1 MLIDTHCHLNLH
13 QFDEDRAAAIERAV
27 AAGVTEMV
35 VIGYHVASSEAAVR
49 LASTDERLFATVG
62 IHPHD
67 AAMLDTRV
75 LDRLR
80 ELAAEPRVV
89 AIGEIGLDFYRNISP
104 RAEQERA
111 FRAQVELARELGLP
125 IVIHTRES
133 DAEVLELLEQWAAG
147 PYQGI
152 LHCFGNDAGT
162 AHRVFDLGLHV
173 GIGGVLT
180 FKNAR
185 ELQQTVSALPLDRI
199 VLETDCPYLAPHPN
213 RGKRNEP
220 AYLPITAAKLAE
232 LKALPLEEIARVT
245 TASARRVFPR
255 LHTAAPA
262 TLFSSPAS

>member
-1 MLIDTHCHLNLH
+1 
-13 QFDEDRAAAIERAV
+13 
-27 AAGVTEMV
+27 
-35 VIGYHVASSEAAVR
+35 
-49 LASTDERLFATVG
+49 
-62 IHPHD
+62 
-67 AAMLDTRV
+67 
-75 LDRLR
+75 
-80 ELAAEPRVV
+80 
-89 AIGEIGLDFYRNISP
+89 
-104 RAEQERA
+104 
-111 FRAQVELARELGLP
+111 
-125 IVIHTRES
+125 
-133 DAEVLELLEQWAAG
+133 
-147 PYQGI
+147 
-152 LHCFGNDAGT
+152 
-162 AHRVFDLGLHV
+162 VFDLGLHV